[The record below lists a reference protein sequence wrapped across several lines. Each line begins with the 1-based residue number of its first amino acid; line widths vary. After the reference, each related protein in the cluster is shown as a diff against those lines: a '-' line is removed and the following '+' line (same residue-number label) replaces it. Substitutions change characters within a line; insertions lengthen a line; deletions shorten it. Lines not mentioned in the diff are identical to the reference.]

1 MKPKSLLFIL
11 LLFPVCLFAQEY
23 RVYGKITNTK
33 LEPLALVSVEVKDTK
48 IGTTTKND
56 GTFELLLDNGM
67 YNLVITM
74 IGYKPQLINIVVSKA
89 PYVLNVIMEED
100 AGKNLAAVVVKGKSR
115 DWSEQ
120 IIRNV
125 ISQKQKIT
133 EAAGDYSCETYIKAI
148 QMDSSNRKTK
158 KPVDTSKK
166 NSPSD
171 EELYR
176 MAMAEVVLKLDHKST
191 GQIKEERTGVKKNG
205 NIQSLFFLSNTE
217 GDFDFYNNLV
227 KTPGISTIPFVSPIS
242 YSGLMAYRFKLLK
255 TEIINGRKVYTINV
269 KPRQVSNA
277 TVEGEVR
284 IMDSLWVIL
293 STKFRFPSYHLPEYD
308 FFEVQQQYQFI
319 DSTAWM
325 ITRQEFTY
333 FSKTNRSKLSGQ
345 TVVTYKN
352 FQLNKQFNKNYFG
365 VEVSS
370 TAQEAY
376 EKDSSFWNTAR
387 TEPLTPKELRF
398 IQFRDSVYRATHT
411 KAYLDSVDKSINRIT
426 WKNILFRGQSFHN
439 HEKEKNWY
447 LPAAPSIYNPF
458 QFGGARI
465 NFSVLHNKTYKSRKN
480 ISVYV
485 DLSYGLRNND
495 LNGSVRFSRMYNP
508 FNRGYY
514 LIEVGRRFDY
524 IFDGDAWINML
535 KRSNIYL
542 ANSLKVDHGLE
553 LINGLKLS
561 TLAEIGIRKSVSNYK
576 TNDNVDSLF
585 GGVLDNNQAVAFEG
599 YNALYGEVT
608 LSYTPFQ
615 RYIREPKEK
624 IILGSAWPTAYVRLR
639 KGLPRIFNSKVDF
652 DYLEFG
658 LRQEIKLGLAGTSRY
673 EVKTGSFLSK
683 KDLRIVDYKWQRRG
697 DPVLFMNPDRA
708 FQSLD
713 STFAVFKR
721 FYQAHYVH
729 QFNGFLLNKIPLLKK
744 LQLHELAGGGFLVA
758 KERNLRYLEGFAGV
772 ERVFKWPFD
781 PLTKF
786 KLGVYVVGSA
796 ANQFSNPVR
805 FKVGITS
812 WDKRSNRWY

>member
-1 MKPKSLLFIL
+1 
-11 LLFPVCLFAQEY
+11 A
-23 RVYGKITNTK
+23 
-33 LEPLALVSVEVKDTK
+33 
-48 IGTTTKND
+48 
-56 GTFELLLDNGM
+56 
-67 YNLVITM
+67 
-74 IGYKPQLINIVVSKA
+74 
-89 PYVLNVIMEED
+89 
-100 AGKNLAAVVVKGKSR
+100 
-115 DWSEQ
+115 
-120 IIRNV
+120 
-125 ISQKQKIT
+125 
-133 EAAGDYSCETYIKAI
+133 YIKAT

-158 KPVDTSKK
+158 KPIDTSQKI
-166 NSPSD
+166 NPSD
-171 EELYR
+171 AELYQ
-176 MAMAEVVLKLDHKST
+176 MAMAEVILKLDHKST

-205 NIQSLFFLSNTE
+205 NVQSLFFLSNTE
-217 GDFDFYNNLV
+217 GDFNFYNNLV

-255 TEIINGRKVYTINV
+255 TEVLNGKKVYTINV

-333 FSKTNRSKLSGQ
+333 YSKTNRSKLSGQ
-345 TVVTYKN
+345 TIVTYKN
-352 FQLNKQFNKNYFG
+352 FQLNKQFTKNYFG

-370 TAQEAY
+370 TTQEAY

-398 IQFRDSVYRATHT
+398 IQFRDSIYRATHT

-426 WKNILFRGQSFHN
+426 WKNILLRGQRFHN

-458 QFGGARI
+458 QFGGSRI
-465 NFSVLHNKTYKSRKN
+465 NLSVFHSKTYKSRKN
-480 ISVYV
+480 ISVYA
-485 DLSYGLRNND
+485 DLSYGIRNKD
-495 LNGSVRFSRMYNP
+495 VNGSVRFSRMYNP

-514 LIEVGRRFDY
+514 TIDVGRRFDH
-524 IFDGDAWINML
+524 IFEGDAWINML
-535 KRSNIYL
+535 KRNNVYL

-553 LINGLKLS
+553 IINGLKLS
-561 TLAEIGIRKSVSNYK
+561 TIAEIGIRRSVSNYK
-576 TNDNVDSLF
+576 TNNNVDSLF
-585 GGVLDNNQAVAFEG
+585 GDVLDNNQAVAFEG
-599 YNALYGEVT
+599 YNAFYGEVT

-624 IILGSAWPTAYVRLR
+624 IILGSAWPTAYVKLR
-639 KGLPRIFNSKVDF
+639 KGLPGIFNSKVDF

-658 LRQEIKLGLAGTSRY
+658 LQQEIKLGLTGTSRY
-673 EVKTGSFLSK
+673 KIKTGSFLSRN
-683 KDLRIVDYKWQRRG
+683 DLRTVDYKWQRRG
-697 DPVLFMNPDRA
+697 DPILFMNPEKQ

-713 STFAVFKR
+713 SSFAVFKR

-729 QFNGFLLNKIPLLKK
+729 DFNGFLLNKIPLLKK
-744 LQLHELAGGGFLVA
+744 LQLHEMAGGGFLVA
-758 KERNLRYLEGFAGV
+758 KERQLRYVEAFAGV

-781 PLTKF
+781 PLSKF

-805 FKVGITS
+805 FKVGITK
-812 WDKRSNRWY
+812 WDKRENKWF